1 MSVRGPRKPEL
12 TQVRRMIAA
21 RLARAGLDHYPVGRW
36 VAIEL
41 CTSEAYAAELLAGRR
56 RRGRMWQRLQRL
68 LDPAEIAAIE
78 VVAGVNSNRFTEAP
92 EGAQNS
98 YQNPSLSSHE

>member
-1 MSVRGPRKPEL
+1 VSIRGPRDPRL
-12 TQVRRMIAA
+12 TAVRRMIAA

-41 CTSEAYAAELLAGRR
+41 CTSEAYAAELLVGRR

-68 LDPAEIAAIE
+68 LDPEEIAAIE
-78 VVAGVNSNRFTEAP
+78 AAAGVNCNRFTEAP
-92 EGAQNS
+92 EGAQDLSENS
-98 YQNPSLSSHE
+98 SQSSHE